1 MLKPSVQLEKFIS
14 DAGFKWCKKPY
25 EECVYLCVSRGTKM
39 IFVSRVM
46 LDVND
51 WDDRDPRI
59 HKRANCKYSDK
70 RDVYD
75 IIYQLIKAG
84 MVKAEWE
91 G

>member
-1 MLKPSVQLEKFIS
+1 MLKPSVPVEKFVS

-25 EECVYLCVSRGTKM
+25 EACAYLCVSRGVKM

-46 LDVND
+46 FAVND
-51 WDDRDPRI
+51 WDDKDPRI
-59 HKRANCKYSDK
+59 HKKANCKY
-70 RDVYD
+70 RDRRDAYD

-84 MVKAEWE
+84 MLKADWE

>member
-1 MLKPSVQLEKFIS
+1 MLKPTVPVEKFVS
-14 DAGFKWCKKPY
+14 DAGFKRCKKPY
-25 EECVYLCVSRGTKM
+25 DTCAYLCVSCGAKM
-39 IFVSRVM
+39 IFVSKVM
-46 LDVND
+46 LAVND

-59 HKRANCKYSDK
+59 HKRANCKYRDK

-75 IIYQLIKAG
+75 IMYQLIKAG